1 MANTIKFKRG
11 SGSDPGTSDLSVG
24 ELAIRTDTAKLFTKN
39 DAGSV
44 VEVSGGVDDGDKG
57 DITVSSSGAVFTIDN
72 GVVNNAK
79 VASDASIALS
89 KLEVITSN
97 RIVGN
102 DSGNA
107 VPKELTAAEV
117 RTIINV
123 EDGATNNG
131 SGNAITDGDKG
142 DITVSSSGGT
152 FTIDNDV
159 VTTAKMINF
168 PTQTIL
174 GRETA
179 GTGNATTLNASQVR
193 SILNVEDGATADQ
206 TASDIKTLLQSSKLT
221 SSEIAD
227 DAIGTDQ
234 IASGSITSARIADGA
249 IVNADVNASAAI
261 AGTKISPDFGSQTI
275 TTSGHIDIPDDA
287 KIKIGTGDDLQLYHN
302 GTNSFIENTTGYL
315 RITGTSGQVYIQ
327 SNDDVSI
334 TGHTADENMAIFHKN
349 GAVELYFDN
358 GKKAETVTGGFTVT
372 GTCTATAFAGDGSS
386 LTGISAGA
394 TGGGSDEIF
403 YENGQNVTT
412 NYTITNGKNAMSA
425 GPITINSGVT
435 VTVGAGETL
444 TIV

>member
-1 MANTIKFKRG
+1 
-11 SGSDPGTSDLSVG
+11 
-24 ELAIRTDTAKLFTKN
+24 DTAKLFTKN

-394 TGGGSDEIF
+394 T
-403 YENGQNVTT
+403 
-412 NYTITNGKNAMSA
+412 
-425 GPITINSGVT
+425 
-435 VTVGAGETL
+435 
-444 TIV
+444 